1 MITLLIVIP
10 IIIILLVI
18 INIKRKKDLED
29 KLRFK
34 VMYGVTGEEKN

>member
-1 MITLLIVIP
+1 MILFLLIIP
-10 IIIILLVI
+10 IIILLVI

>member
-1 MITLLIVIP
+1 MILFLLIIP
-10 IIIILLVI
+10 IIILLVI
-18 INIKRKKDLED
+18 INLKRKKDLED